1 MADAGS
7 PPDRLPPDRL
17 PPVLAVVSGPSGVG
31 KDAVMA
37 RLLEGGGFA
46 RPLTMT
52 TRPPR
57 PGEVDGVDY
66 RFASR
71 SAFADALAAGELLE
85 HAEVHG
91 GALYGSPRREL
102 RAALATG
109 RNVLLQVDVQGALA
123 LHELLNGALLVFVA
137 PESLDQLEQRLRARP
152 GTDAAELARRLATAR
167 AELGQ
172 QDAFDHVVVNIEGD
186 LDGTAERVRALI
198 AEERGRTGRRAL
210 EV

>member
-1 MADAGS
+1 M
-7 PPDRLPPDRL
+7 
-17 PPVLAVVSGPSGVG
+17 LAVVSGPAGVG
-31 KDAVMA
+31 KDALMA
-37 RLLEGGGFA
+37 SLLDGGSFA

-52 TRPPR
+52 TRAPR

-71 SAFADALAAGELLE
+71 AAFEATHAAGELLE
-85 HAEVHG
+85 RAEVHG
-91 GALYGSPRREL
+91 QLYGAPRREL

-109 RNVLLQVDVQGALA
+109 RDVLLQVDVQGALTLRA
-123 LHELLNGALLVFVA
+123 LLDGALLLFIA

-152 GTDAAELARRLATAR
+152 GTRAEELARRLQTAH
-167 AELGQ
+167 AELAQ

-186 LDGTAERVRALI
+186 LEGTAERVRALI
-198 AEERGRTGRRAL
+198 AAERVRPGRRAV

>member
-1 MADAGS
+1 VTDAGS
-7 PPDRLPPDRL
+7 PTDRLPTNLP

-31 KDAVMA
+31 KDALMA
-37 RLLEGGGFA
+37 RLLQGGGFA

-71 SAFADALAAGELLE
+71 SAFEAALAAGELLE
-85 HAEVHG
+85 HADVH

-102 RAALATG
+102 RAALASG
-109 RNVLLQVDVQGALA
+109 GDVLLQVDVQGALA
-123 LHELLNGALLVFVA
+123 LRELLDGALLLFIA
-137 PESLDQLEQRLRARP
+137 PESLDQLKQRLRARP
-152 GTDAAELARRLATAR
+152 GTAGEELARRLETAR

-186 LDGTAERVRALI
+186 LEGTVERLRALI
-198 AEERGRTGRRAL
+198 AEERARTGRRAV

>member
-1 MADAGS
+1 
-7 PPDRLPPDRL
+7 
-17 PPVLAVVSGPSGVG
+17 
-31 KDAVMA
+31 MA
-37 RLLEGGGFA
+37 RLLQGGGFA

-66 RFASR
+66 RFASP
-71 SAFADALAAGELLE
+71 SAFEAALAAGELLE
-85 HAEVHG
+85 HADIH

-109 RNVLLQVDVQGALA
+109 RDVLLQVDVQGALA
-123 LHELLNGALLVFVA
+123 LRELLDGTLLLFVT
-137 PESLDQLEQRLRARP
+137 PESLGQLERRLRARP
-152 GTDAAELARRLATAR
+152 GTTGEELVRRLETAR

-172 QDAFDHVVVNIEGD
+172 QDAFNHVVVNIEGD
-186 LDGTAERVRALI
+186 LEGTVERVHALITEERVRP
-198 AEERGRTGRRAL
+198 GRRAV

>member
-7 PPDRLPPDRL
+7 PTDRP
-17 PPVLAVVSGPSGVG
+17 PPVVAVVSGPSGVG

-37 RLLEGGGFA
+37 LLVDGGGFA

-57 PGEVDGVDY
+57 PGEAEGVDY

-71 SAFADALAAGELLE
+71 LAFEAALTAGELLE
-85 HAEVHG
+85 HADVH
-91 GALYGSPRREL
+91 GALYGSPRGEL

-109 RNVLLQVDVQGALA
+109 RDVLLQVDVQGALA
-123 LHELLNGALLVFVA
+123 LRELLDGALLVFIA
-137 PESLDQLEQRLRARP
+137 PERLEQLEQRLRDRP
-152 GTDAAELARRLATAR
+152 GSDAEELARRLETAR
-167 AELGQ
+167 AELAQ

-186 LDGTAERVRALI
+186 LEGTAERVRALI
-198 AEERGRTGRRAL
+198 AEERARPGRRA
-210 EV
+210 VDV